1 MTTKTKIIIGVVI
14 ILVFLA
20 IVAAIRG
27 WYTGL
32 PKLLTTQWTTAPEIR
47 AATKIPKD
55 KVAVKEIV
63 TINKKAISKK
73 LKLPEAIASDD
84 NKQITTTAEIP
95 PYEGKTDVAAIMTIV
110 NGEGKMEILAKQQP
124 LSLFGL
130 ENRGALGVRW
140 GYSSKAADKTEFDGY
155 ASWNFLRIG
164 ATHTGFYGEVTST
177 GDVKAMVGLEYRWGA
192 GSH

>member
-1 MTTKTKIIIGVVI
+1 MKTKIIIGIVI
-14 ILVFLA
+14 GLA
-20 IVAAIRG
+20 LLAVVAALKG
-27 WYTGL
+27 WYSEL
-32 PKLLTTQWTTAPEIR
+32 PKLTTQWTTAPEIK
-47 AATKIPKD
+47 AAAGIPKAE
-55 KVAVKEIV
+55 VTVKKIV
-63 TINKKAISKK
+63 TIDKKAISKK
-73 LKLPEAIASDD
+73 LKLPEAIAKDD
-84 NKQITTTAEIP
+84 NKQIPATAEIP
-95 PYEGKTDVAAIMTIV
+95 PYEGKTDVAAILTIV
-110 NGEGKMEILAKQQP
+110 DGEGKIEILAKQQP

-177 GDVKAMVGLEYRWGA
+177 GDVKAMVGLEFRWGA